1 MGRFGFQTNQLR
13 KMLVFMLLVPLAV
26 VFLGSS
32 GVSWPGFFGTSSE
45 AEASAVM
52 FGPLPEIDGK
62 RAYEYLKKICDIG
75 PRTAGSKANERQRL
89 MVKAHFEKM
98 GAEVREQKW
107 KIRHPQNGQVLELV
121 NLIGAWHRERPQR
134 VVIGAHYD
142 TRPFADEEDD
152 PKRRRSPSSVPTM
165 VPQGLPSKWKSPI
178 TSRTSTLSGELTWS
192 SSTAKSWCSARLRTS
207 TEYFRG
213 SKEFARR
220 YVVDSGRTRSRY
232 VYGIVLD
239 MVAGKNIQIKK
250 EPKSVEFAPDLVA
263 QIWLVADAL
272 KIKSFKRGSQSEVMD
287 DHVPLIEA
295 GIPTIDLIEFD
306 DYREYWHTIDDV
318 PDNCSAQSLEDVGR
332 VVTAWLTQ
340 RSVGA
345 GTKRARKPR

>member
-152 PKRRRSPSSVPTM
+152 PRRCAKPFI
-165 VPQGLPSKWKSPI
+165 GANDGA
-178 TSRTSTLSGELTWS
+178 SGVALEMEIAHHLKDLDTQWGVDLVLFDGEELVFGKTPDIDQ
-192 SSTAKSWCSARLRTS
+192 
-207 TEYFRG
+207 YFRG